1 MMRERFNKELNRLND
16 ELIVM
21 GSMCEDAI
29 GKTIAILKTNDKETD
44 LYDQVASL
52 EEATDKK
59 EKEIESLC
67 LKLIFSEQPVASDLR
82 FISAVLKMISDLER
96 IGDQAL
102 DIAELAKEIGDH
114 QRLRHTALF
123 RMAEHASLMV
133 KESVE
138 SFVQKDVVL
147 AQSVM
152 ERDSEVDR
160 IFLDIKEEVIRMIK
174 SDDDQGELIV
184 DVLMIAK
191 YLERIGDHSTNI
203 AEWVR
208 FAYQG

>member
-1 MMRERFNKELNRLND
+1 MMRERFNKELSRLND
-16 ELIVM
+16 ELIAM
-21 GSMCEDAI
+21 GSMCEEAI
-29 GKTIAILKTNDKETD
+29 TKTIIGLKTDEKDTD
-44 LYDQVASL
+44 LYDQVAAL

-67 LKLIFSEQPVASDLR
+67 LKLIFTEQPVASDLR

-102 DIAELAKEIGDH
+102 DIAELAKEITDH
-114 QRLRHTALF
+114 QELRHTALF
-123 RMAEHASLMV
+123 KMAEHVSSMV

-138 SFVQKDVVL
+138 SFVQKDLIL
-147 AQSVM
+147 AEGVM
-152 ERDSEVDR
+152 RRDNEVDK
-160 IFLDIKEEVIRMIK
+160 IFLAIKEEMIQMITT
-174 SDDDQGELIV
+174 DEGNGELIV

-203 AEWVR
+203 AEWVK
-208 FAYQG
+208 FAYKG

>member
-1 MMRERFNKELNRLND
+1 MRERFKRELNRLND

-29 GKTIAILKTNDKETD
+29 SKTIAILKTDDSDTD
-44 LYDQVASL
+44 LYDQVAAL

-102 DIAELAKEIGDH
+102 DIAELAKEIDDH
-114 QRLRHTALF
+114 QSFRHTALF
-123 RMAEHASLMV
+123 QMAEHIALMV

-138 SFVQKDVVL
+138 SFVLKDLTL
-147 AQSVM
+147 AEGVM
-152 ERDSEVDR
+152 NRDNEVDK
-160 IFLDIKEEVIRMIK
+160 IFLEIKDEMIHMITADEGK
-174 SDDDQGELIV
+174 GELIV

-203 AEWVR
+203 AEWVK
-208 FAYQG
+208 FAYKG

>member
-1 MMRERFNKELNRLND
+1 MMRERFKRELKRLND

-29 GKTIAILKTNDKETD
+29 SKTIAILKTDDSDTD
-44 LYDQVASL
+44 LYDQVAAL

-102 DIAELAKEIGDH
+102 DIAELAKEIDDH
-114 QRLRHTALF
+114 QSLRHTALF
-123 RMAEHASLMV
+123 QMAEHVSLMV

-138 SFVQKDVVL
+138 SFVLKDLVL
-147 AQSVM
+147 AEGVM
-152 ERDSEVDR
+152 KRDNEVDK
-160 IFLDIKEEVIRMIK
+160 IFLEIKDEMIQMITADEGK
-174 SDDDQGELIV
+174 GELIV

-203 AEWVR
+203 AEWVK
-208 FAYQG
+208 FAYKG